1 MPWGAKD
8 AKRHT
13 KKAKSA
19 KSKRQWGH
27 VANSVLERT
36 GDEGRA
42 VAAANSVIKK
52 RGMKKRSKKRSKGR
66 KSGRR

>member
-1 MPWGAKD
+1 MPWTAKD

-13 KKAKSA
+13 KHAKSA
-19 KSKRQWGH
+19 KARRQWMH

-42 VAAANSVIKK
+42 VRSANAVVSRDIRASHGLDSV
-52 RGMKKRSKKRSKGR
+52 GR
-66 KSGRR
+66 KA

>member
-8 AKRHT
+8 ATRHT

-19 KSKRQWGH
+19 KAKRQWEH
-27 VANSVLERT
+27 VANSALKRT

-42 VAAANSVIKK
+42 VREANAVVA
-52 RGMKKRSKKRSKGR
+52 RRKGAR
-66 KSGRR
+66 K